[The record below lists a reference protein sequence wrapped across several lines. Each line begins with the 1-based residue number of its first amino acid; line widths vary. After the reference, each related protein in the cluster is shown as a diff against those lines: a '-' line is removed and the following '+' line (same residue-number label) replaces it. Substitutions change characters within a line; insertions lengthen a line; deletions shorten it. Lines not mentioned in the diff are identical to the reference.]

1 MWYQA
6 GHYSFLIR
14 FKVSLNYLDK
24 LPKNLQYGER
34 EKFSIYSRRNSGIP
48 IRYSSD
54 PGNIS
59 PISSSYSLLLSFC
72 RGHSGFDIRL
82 DILFDFAIFGE

>member
-6 GHYSFLIR
+6 GHYFFLIR

-34 EKFSIYSRRNSGIP
+34 EKFSIYSRRSSGIP

-59 PISSSYSLLLSFC
+59 PIS
-72 RGHSGFDIRL
+72 RM
-82 DILFDFAIFGE
+82 